1 MLFNLSQTI
10 VLALFLAQQTVAQTL
25 VSSAIYQKLVRYTSF
40 SSAAYGPTC
49 AFPAYGSSVV
59 RYFND
64 TTGTQTRAT
73 LFRDDSAKELIIA
86 FKGTSSPKDLDTDL
100 DAILVPLTAVGT
112 SCSSCL
118 VHEGFQAGYNSLAS
132 VVSSSIK
139 SQLASHPGYKLT
151 VTGHSLGGALAAIA
165 TSSLVGQKVPVS
177 ATYTFGE
184 PRNGNAAW
192 ASYINK
198 QIPSA
203 NYYRVTHANDG
214 VPQIPP
220 SVLNYVHHGAEYW
233 ESKAS
238 GNSASTTY
246 KCDTDSPKCNAGQAT
261 GTNPING
268 AHIGYSDMVIASS
281 LFIAA
286 CGAVFP

>member
-1 MLFNLSQTI
+1 M
-10 VLALFLAQQTVAQTL
+10 LALFLAQQSIAQSL
-25 VSSAIYQKLVRYTSF
+25 VSSTLYQKFVRYTAF
-40 SSAAYGPTC
+40 SAAGYAPTC
-49 AFPAYGSSVV
+49 SVPAYGSSTVK
-59 RYFND
+59 YFND
-64 TTGTQTRAT
+64 TTGTETRAT
-73 LFRDDSAKELIIA
+73 LFRDDSARELIIA

-100 DAILVPLTAVGT
+100 DALLVPLTAVGT

-132 VVSSSIK
+132 VITSTIK
-139 SQLASHPGYKLT
+139 SQLSSHPGYKLT

-165 TSSLVGQKVPVS
+165 TSSFIGQRVPVS

-192 ASYINK
+192 AAYINK

-203 NYYRVTHANDG
+203 NYYRVTHGNDG

-220 SVLNYVHHGAEYW
+220 MVLNYAHHGAEYW
-233 ESKAS
+233 ESNAS

-246 KCDTDSPKCNAGQAT
+246 KCDTDSLKCNAGQAT

-268 AHIGYSDMVIASS
+268 AHISYSDTVIGSS
-281 LFIAA
+281 LFVAA